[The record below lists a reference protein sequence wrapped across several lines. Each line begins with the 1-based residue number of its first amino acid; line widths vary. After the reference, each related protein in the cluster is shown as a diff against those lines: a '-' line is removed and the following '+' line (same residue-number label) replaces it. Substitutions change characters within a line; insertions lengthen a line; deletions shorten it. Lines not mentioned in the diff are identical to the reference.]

1 MRPNEQGDCA
11 VLKMKRSPKHL
22 KPEPHPKPQNNDSA
36 GAKILVFCDRVTG
49 AARFQIESDSRGQF
63 SIDHAASL
71 LAMHCMVGEQGPND
85 YAALATADE
94 TLIEPIRSRANQLLR
109 STQAVPPP
117 VQLSRREQQVLSGVL
132 QNLANKEIAAR
143 LCVAD
148 RTVKFHV
155 SSLLKKFHVK
165 GRIGLMLKASSFPW
179 SMNLPKPGT
188 PADP

>member
-1 MRPNEQGDCA
+1 M
-11 VLKMKRSPKHL
+11 LKAKRSRKQF
-22 KPEPHPKPQNNDSA
+22 KPEPQVVPSA
-36 GAKILVFCDRVTG
+36 GNEATKVLVFCDRVTG
-49 AARFQIESDSRGQF
+49 VARFQIESDSRGQF

-71 LAMHCMVGEQGPND
+71 LAMHCMVGEQAPGD
-85 YAALATADE
+85 YTALTTAEEDM
-94 TLIEPIRSRANQLLR
+94 INPIRSRANQLLR

-117 VQLSRREQQVLSGVL
+117 LQLSRREQQVLSGIL

-179 SMNLPKPGT
+179 SMTLPKPNVR
-188 PADP
+188 PPEPSSISE